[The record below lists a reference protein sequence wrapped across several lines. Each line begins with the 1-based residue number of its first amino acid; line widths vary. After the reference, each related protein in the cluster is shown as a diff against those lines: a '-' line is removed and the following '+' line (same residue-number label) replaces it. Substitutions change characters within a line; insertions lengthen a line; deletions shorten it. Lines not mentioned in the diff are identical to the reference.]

1 MKLPWCIEEE
11 KRRIAREK
19 EWAEKSKNAIRVR
32 DMEEGDWGYI
42 VPWEFDFE
50 TNTPDPMA
58 EIYADED
65 GTASL
70 WIHKRKEGGFE
81 YHSRDLKND
90 IESDK
95 RKHKIYTITWWQKL
109 LMKV

>member
-42 VPWEFDFE
+42 VPWAFDFE

-58 EIYADED
+58 EIHPNKH
-65 GTASL
+65 GTVSL
-70 WIHKRKEGGFE
+70 WIYKESGGKFS
-81 YHSRDLKND
+81 YQGL
-90 IESDK
+90 
-95 RKHKIYTITWWQKL
+95 
-109 LMKV
+109 